1 MSTPRFAPNSDG
13 GAGFTLA
20 KDSDGGRQARPT
32 TSSPTTGG
40 PNIGGGSTDPISTA
54 DSWGALAQFTSARI
68 ALGRAGGS
76 ARTATL
82 LDFRLS
88 HARARDAVQMEFH
101 VDPLCA
107 ALGRAGIE
115 TVRVE
120 TAAADRRT
128 FLVRPDL
135 GRRLAPESRAALVT
149 RRSQLGRRDLAII
162 VSDGLS
168 ALAAE
173 RQVGPVLTHLVPLLR
188 AAGWSLYP
196 IFVAPFARVK
206 LQDELG
212 ELLGARH
219 TLMLLGE
226 RPGLGSPDS
235 LGAYFT
241 FTPRAA
247 CTDADRNCVSNIRPE
262 GYSPKAAAQKLA
274 QLLCESAR
282 RGISGVALKDTGDGL
297 PYLAESATWAIA

>member
-1 MSTPRFAPNSDG
+1 MRSPEPIAFSSGNAEV
-13 GAGFTLA
+13 
-20 KDSDGGRQARPT
+20 RPA
-32 TSSPTTGG
+32 GG
-40 PNIGGGSTDPISTA
+40 P
-54 DSWGALAQFTSARI
+54 DSWATLGRYTSARI
-68 ALGRAGGS
+68 ALGRSGGS

-88 HARARDAVQMEFH
+88 HARARDAVQMEFSTE
-101 VDPLCA
+101 PLCA
-107 ALGRAGIE
+107 ALGRAGLE
-115 TVRVE
+115 AVRVA

-135 GRRLAPESRAALVT
+135 GRRLEPGCRASLAMQRAT
-149 RRSQLGRRDLAII
+149 WGRRDLAII

-173 RQVGPVLTHLVPLLR
+173 RQTGPLLSSLVPLLR
-188 AAGWSLYP
+188 SAGWTLYP
-196 IFVAPFARVK
+196 IFIAPFGRVK

-241 FTPRAA
+241 YGPRAE

-262 GYSPKAAAQKLA
+262 GFHPKAAAHKLA
-274 QLLCESAR
+274 QLLLESAR
-282 RGISGVALKDTGDGL
+282 RGISGVALKDTGDEL
-297 PYLAESATWAIA
+297 PAPPSREVRAIA

>member
-1 MSTPRFAPNSDG
+1 MRTPEVIPFSTEPVAAAMSG
-13 GAGFTLA
+13 GPDPWATLA
-20 KDSDGGRQARPT
+20 RH
-32 TSSPTTGG
+32 
-40 PNIGGGSTDPISTA
+40 
-54 DSWGALAQFTSARI
+54 TSARI

-76 ARTATL
+76 VRTGSL

-88 HARARDAVQMEFH
+88 HARARDAVQRDFGTG
-101 VDPLCA
+101 PLCA
-107 ALGRAGIE
+107 ALGRSGLE
-115 TVRVE
+115 TVLVE

-135 GRRLAPESRAALVT
+135 GRRLASE
-149 RRSQLGRRDLAII
+149 RRTSLDLCREKWGRRDLAII

-173 RQVGPVLTHLVPLLR
+173 RQTGPLLSSLVPLLHS
-188 AAGWSLYP
+188 AGWTLYP
-196 IFVAPFARVK
+196 IFIAPFGRVK

-241 FTPRAA
+241 YGPRAE

-262 GYSPKAAAQKLA
+262 GFHPKAAAHKLA
-274 QLLCESAR
+274 QLLLESAR
-282 RGISGVALKDTGDGL
+282 RGISGVALKDTGDSL
-297 PYLAESATWAIA
+297 PSFAARELQAIA

>member
-1 MSTPRFAPNSDG
+1 MPSLETIPSADVSG
-13 GAGFTLA
+13 EQT
-20 KDSDGGRQARPT
+20 T
-32 TSSPTTGG
+32 TSTT
-40 PNIGGGSTDPISTA
+40 
-54 DSWGALAQFTSARI
+54 DSWGALARYTSARI

-76 ARTATL
+76 ARTSTL

-101 VDPLCA
+101 VDPFCA
-107 ALGRAGIE
+107 ALGRSGLE
-115 TVRVE
+115 TVLVE

-135 GRRLAPESRAALVT
+135 GRRLAPESRASLVM
-149 RRSQLGRRDLAII
+149 RRGKWGRRDLAIV

-219 TLMLLGE
+219 TLMLVGE

-262 GYSPKAAAQKLA
+262 GYPPKAAAQKLA
-274 QLLCESAR
+274 QLLFESAR
-282 RGISGVALKDTGDGL
+282 RGVSGVALKDTGEDL
-297 PYLAESATWAIA
+297 PLVVDSSTRAIA

>member
-1 MSTPRFAPNSDG
+1 MPLSETTPASAFDG
-13 GAGFTLA
+13 GSGVTPGIP
-20 KDSDGGRQARPT
+20 DGGRYARPT
-32 TSSPTTGG
+32 SGEAPAGSSATAEILAGG
-40 PNIGGGSTDPISTA
+40 TA
-54 DSWGALAQFTSARI
+54 DTWTALSQFTSARI

-76 ARTATL
+76 VRTESL

-101 VDPLCA
+101 AEALGA
-107 ALGRAGIE
+107 ALGRAGLE
-115 TVRVE
+115 TVRLD
-120 TAAADRRT
+120 TAAPDRRT

-135 GRRLAPESRAALVT
+135 GRRLAPEPRAALVARKPT
-149 RRSQLGRRDLAII
+149 WGARDLAII

-173 RQVGPVLTHLVPLLR
+173 RQTGAVLTCLVPLLR

-196 IFVAPFARVK
+196 IFLAPFGRVK
-206 LQDELG
+206 LQDEIG

-241 FTPRAA
+241 FMPRAA

-262 GYSPKAAAQKLA
+262 GLPPKAAAHKLA
-274 QLLCESAR
+274 QLLLESAR
-282 RGISGVALKDTGDGL
+282 RGISGVALKDTGDEL
-297 PYLAESATWAIA
+297 PLPLPADTRAIA